1 MNLCWL
7 VCNATQRKLESS
19 EKREP
24 LLRKCLY
31 KIELHTNLK
40 GIFLITDQWG
50 RTQLIVGG
58 TIPGLVVLGSKES
71 RLSKSQGT
79 NRKAALLHGL
89 CISSYLQVPALLE
102 FLP

>member
-40 GIFLITDQWG
+40 GIFLITDRSEKVTDG
-50 RTQLIVGG
+50 MNKKGV
-58 TIPGLVVLGSKES
+58 
-71 RLSKSQGT
+71 
-79 NRKAALLHGL
+79 NRYLHN
-89 CISSYLQVPALLE
+89 ISSKGIVSKIDHILRKKEA
-102 FLP
+102 